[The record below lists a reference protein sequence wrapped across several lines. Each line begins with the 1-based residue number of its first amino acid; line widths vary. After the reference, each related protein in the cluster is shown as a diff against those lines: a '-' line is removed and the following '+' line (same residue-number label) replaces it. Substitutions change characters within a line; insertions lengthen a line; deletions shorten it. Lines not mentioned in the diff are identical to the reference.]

1 MTIILNSALVL
12 RDTDI
17 RHNTSVKRYGVP
29 SYRSNVVKYD
39 EWGINEEK
47 LNYPSVAI
55 TTNEIPAIK
64 SDISKRTYVCY
75 IDSCLDKD
83 KARANYKKIMNCM
96 KTMTN
101 DFYCEYVRRMLD
113 RISEMVNQMKGA
125 DDNYL
130 PDIFAESS
138 ATIIEI
144 VKEYTEELPSYMY
157 ECQFND

>member
-1 MTIILNSALVL
+1 
-12 RDTDI
+12 
-17 RHNTSVKRYGVP
+17 
-29 SYRSNVVKYD
+29 
-39 EWGINEEK
+39 
-47 LNYPSVAI
+47 
-55 TTNEIPAIK
+55 
-64 SDISKRTYVCY
+64 
-75 IDSCLDKD
+75 
-83 KARANYKKIMNCM
+83 M